1 MAEEIASLKLKID
14 VQSVDEANRKLNDFS
29 KTAENA
35 ASATDNFGSSQQIV
49 KNSLSQTAKEVADV
63 HKRIA
68 EYRKNLTANTNSAK
82 KFAQSSDKLY
92 ETFRNQL
99 ESLNDIN
106 SASKELV
113 KIRQD
118 VTKSYKDGQID
129 LNNYRQLL
137 SDLAIKQR
145 DVTTAEKIAT
155 NAKATFISK
164 LKEQLATQNMSK
176 TELLRYK
183 AAQLGVSSAADIYIK
198 KISQSTNETKKLG
211 VTASATKH
219 QLSTMMTQMMRGN
232 FSGVKS
238 SSMSMIMKNG
248 IGNTFGSMLTSLNP
262 INIGISA
269 MVGLLGSMI
278 PKLFESESATEK
290 LAAAQERLNKALSTD
305 KKTGLTFLSEEMTE
319 LLKKSP
325 SLVKALLRNSEKDAS
340 TAISSIK
347 DKLKDSFIEME
358 SFTTEFTISQ
368 GTNGQS
374 GLRLVLKQIQNI
386 KERGQ
391 DLNEALKSTDRA
403 TAEFVSGIQGK
414 IEAYSKYFDITKE
427 QAKDL
432 LVELSDI
439 NSETDSIKA
448 EEKITALIN
457 RLSELYTT
465 SNSSDEKF
473 KNLIDGLAEIAKSA
487 DKASA
492 QLQFL
497 RFINENANKAID
509 PKKSPFYQYSQ
520 MILTRSE
527 RIKSEINEMREQAK
541 KSNEINP
548 GSVTDK
554 MIMDAEEA
562 IKKRHAERE
571 KSSSNLLQTS
581 KQHEISLK
589 NQLNSMREE
598 VLSVNKITNERKKYL
613 DLQAQIKT
621 LEDNGNQSRLSNQEK
636 YLLANKKALLVQYEK
651 NAAISE
657 EIMLTE
663 RASKA
668 RLEMKEYADNL
679 ERRLILNSET
689 RGMTSRMTN
698 RYSEMSELE
707 HKRNTALENTSNPT
721 QIAQIT
727 EEYNRAKQLLEMS
740 WQEEDAKR
748 SDWITGLKVG
758 LNEFSDSATDVFTQF
773 SNLAQQSM
781 NSVSNALTELVISG
795 KMDFKSLAKS
805 ILKNIVEIINKLLIA
820 KAIQSSMSWFGGGAS
835 TGGLQQAYTGG
846 EILGYASGGS
856 VGYAQE
862 PGGFTGRG
870 NKYQPAGIVHKGE
883 FVFTKEATKRLG
895 VNYLY
900 SLMNDAT
907 RGYSSGGYTSG
918 NVSNS
923 SSFTGKTVSNT
934 KLVQVVAKVNV
945 NNTSQNNRDESV
957 DESALAKAYKQTLE
971 KSIQDGIKRELD
983 QGGVIWTAMH
993 SR

>member
-99 ESLNDIN
+99 EGLNDIN
-106 SASKELV
+106 LASKELV

-155 NAKATFISK
+155 NAKAAFISK

-386 KERGQ
+386 KEHGQ

-679 ERRLILNSET
+679 ERRLNLNSET

-856 VGYAQE
+856 VGYALE

-945 NNTSQNNRDESV
+945 NNVNQNNRDEAV

>member
-1 MAEEIASLKLKID
+1 M
-14 VQSVDEANRKLNDFS
+14 
-29 KTAENA
+29 
-35 ASATDNFGSSQQIV
+35 
-49 KNSLSQTAKEVADV
+49 
-63 HKRIA
+63 
-68 EYRKNLTANTNSAK
+68 
-82 KFAQSSDKLY
+82 
-92 ETFRNQL
+92 
-99 ESLNDIN
+99 
-106 SASKELV
+106 
-113 KIRQD
+113 
-118 VTKSYKDGQID
+118 
-129 LNNYRQLL
+129 
-137 SDLAIKQR
+137 
-145 DVTTAEKIAT
+145 
-155 NAKATFISK
+155 
-164 LKEQLATQNMSK
+164 
-176 TELLRYK
+176 
-183 AAQLGVSSAADIYIK
+183 
-198 KISQSTNETKKLG
+198 
-211 VTASATKH
+211 
-219 QLSTMMTQMMRGN
+219 
-232 FSGVKS
+232 
-238 SSMSMIMKNG
+238 
-248 IGNTFGSMLTSLNP
+248 
-262 INIGISA
+262 
-269 MVGLLGSMI
+269 
-278 PKLFESESATEK
+278 
-290 LAAAQERLNKALSTD
+290 
-305 KKTGLTFLSEEMTE
+305 
-319 LLKKSP
+319 
-325 SLVKALLRNSEKDAS
+325 
-340 TAISSIK
+340 
-347 DKLKDSFIEME
+347 
-358 SFTTEFTISQ
+358 
-368 GTNGQS
+368 
-374 GLRLVLKQIQNI
+374 
-386 KERGQ
+386 
-391 DLNEALKSTDRA
+391 
-403 TAEFVSGIQGK
+403 
-414 IEAYSKYFDITKE
+414 
-427 QAKDL
+427 

-679 ERRLILNSET
+679 ERRLNLNSET

-945 NNTSQNNRDESV
+945 NNNSQNNRDESV